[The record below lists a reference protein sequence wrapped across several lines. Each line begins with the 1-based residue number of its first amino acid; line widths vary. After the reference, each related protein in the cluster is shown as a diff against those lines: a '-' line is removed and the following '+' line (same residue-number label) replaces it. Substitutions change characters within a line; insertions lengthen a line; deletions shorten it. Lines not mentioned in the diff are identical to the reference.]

1 MNTQAKSKF
10 AVKPVV
16 AALALAFSAVN
27 AYAAPTPIQQPG
39 SGLIRALTNT
49 TFITSNT
56 SGTTGFLVSGGGVVG
71 EQIWDGYADSRI
83 ILNNGA
89 GAYARAVITWGP
101 FGTSF
106 EARNPAG
113 FNVGAS
119 AMLTFGSA
127 AGITDAAVLNVDTSG
142 NQSEI
147 YGRMEGISDLATP
160 GSIPVIFVANGN
172 GIIVGAGA
180 HIIAPS
186 GVGLIG
192 ANLNNSVAWNDF
204 IANNGVVPA
213 DLTTPGTSYL
223 NVTGTMS
230 KVEIHGAIDG
240 NAIANAPAPF
250 ILIAGSTVT
259 NTGNLFGNQIDIAA
273 GVSATGGKATVNG
286 VTNVT
291 VNRLW
296 NVDAD
301 SSVVNGNL
309 GIVPGTVEVLAA
321 NAGGSFVNTGSLST
335 RDIAGWI
342 GIEAANGIRSGT
354 LGSPDQTVGLFVDG
368 ALVLTNFDQS
378 GSSAVELYN
387 VVSAYT
393 QVPTPDLIDFININQ
408 QVGGAGDVTINAL
421 TRASQG
427 SSLWTE
433 GNINIKG
440 KNIAINSTINHVT
453 NLAQVDKYLNI
464 VSTGS
469 LTTTADIGAG
479 WDVNITNSGAGG
491 INIGAAVISNVDG
504 GVWGGINITNSAVG
518 APTTISGDLLSQGA
532 TPGNGNINVS
542 VKGQLDISGW
552 MLAPFGTTND
562 INITNSKVGAATTIT
577 SPGVGASQ
585 DINLLANGP
594 LMVDSLFIALRD
606 INITNNTAAT
616 SHLTT
621 LDGGYAAG
629 HDVNINNNG
638 STGSA
643 LVINGDI
650 LADGS
655 YSGYSDVRIYSGGDL
670 TLGSVYAAN
679 GSGDDVRIWSFGH
692 NQMLNG
698 PITAGDNFDYT
709 APYGLTK
716 ALPDAVITAPNVYLE
731 VLNFRGVNA
740 SGNAYLTAA
749 EKPASQFVSDNVV
762 LVSYGSF
769 NAPIAGETN
778 WPKNSIDITPLTPGG
793 TIGFDMSAIGGGFQ
807 AINVQFNGDAAVT
820 SGMTQTPF
828 QLVGLTSSVLVPPF
842 LTANGGSQLILHA
855 TGNMDIYG
863 SFGAY
868 GPLGPWAFQF
878 PGGIAFIAEGY
889 LSQNV
894 PVYNAWT
901 TNGGAFQGV
910 FYESPTI
917 IAGGYTATNDQNW
930 VNYSS
935 YPLTGPSQA
944 FIIHE
949 TAPGLYQFVN
959 TPDAIHNNTYT
970 RVVTGAPFCTTPNP
984 SAPWAPGC

>member
-1 MNTQAKSKF
+1 MKGRYAIMNTEAKSKF

-56 SGTTGFLVSGGGVVG
+56 TATTGFIVSGGGVVG

-83 ILNNGA
+83 TLNNGA
-89 GAYARAVITWGP
+89 GSYARAVITWGP

-106 EARNPAG
+106 ETRNPAG

-119 AMLTFGSA
+119 AVLTFGSA

-147 YGRMEGISDLATP
+147 YGRMEGISDIATP
-160 GSIPVIFVANGN
+160 GAIPRIFVANGN

-180 HIIAPS
+180 HIIAPT

-223 NVTGTMS
+223 NVNGTMAPVS
-230 KVEIHGAIDG
+230 IHGAIDG

-259 NTGNLFGNQIDIAA
+259 NTGNLFGNFVAVVA
-273 GVSATGGKATVNG
+273 GVTEEASKATVNG

-296 NVDAD
+296 DVDAD
-301 SSVVNGNL
+301 TDLLSA
-309 GIVPGTVEVLAA
+309 PEVLAA
-321 NAGGSFVNTGSLST
+321 NAGGSFVNTGSISAQLGSANVG
-335 RDIAGWI
+335 IA
-342 GIEAANGIRSGT
+342 AANGIRSGT
-354 LGSPDQTVGLFVDG
+354 LGSADQTVGIFADG
-368 ALVLTNFDQS
+368 SLILENFDMS

-393 QVPTPDLIDFININQ
+393 QVPTPDLIDTIEINQ
-408 QVGGAGDVTINAL
+408 YPGTGGDVTINAL

-433 GNINIKG
+433 GPIDIYG

-453 NLAQVDKYLNI
+453 NTANFNEDLDI
-464 VSTGS
+464 VSSGS
-469 LTTTADIGAG
+469 LTTTAAIGAG
-479 WDVNITNSGAGG
+479 NYVRITNTGAGG
-491 INIGAAVISNVDG
+491 INIGATVTGNLDG
-504 GVWGGINITNSAVG
+504 GVQGGVYIDNAGSG
-518 APTTISGDLLSQGA
+518 APTTISGDLISLA
-532 TPGNGNINVS
+532 TGFGSINVN
-542 VKGQLDISGW
+542 VNGDLDISGS
-552 MLAPFGTTND
+552 MSVSDTTYFAGEPHSVYV
-562 INITNSKVGAATTIT
+562 TNNKAGAKTSIT
-577 SPGVGASQ
+577 SPTVDAGYN
-585 DINLLANGP
+585 INVNVIGP
-594 LMVDSLFIALRD
+594 LTVDSHFYAD
-606 INITNNTAAT
+606 NNINIQNNTAAT
-616 SHLTT
+616 SHSTM
-621 LDGGYAAG
+621 LDGVYYAG
-629 HDVNINNNG
+629 NEIYVSNLG
-638 STGSA
+638 STGSN
-643 LVINGDI
+643 LVINGD
-650 LADGS
+650 LSAS
-655 YSGYSDVRIYSGGDL
+655 NNVHVWSGGDL
-670 TLGSVYAAN
+670 TLGMVDTGSYAYLT
-679 GSGDDVRIWSFGH
+679 SYGH
-692 NQMLNG
+692 SQTLNG
-698 PITAGDNFDYT
+698 PITAGNEVDYY
-709 APYGLTK
+709 AAYGLTLAK
-716 ALPDAVITAPNVYLE
+716 PAAVITAPYVYLE
-731 VLNFRGVNA
+731 TLNFRGVNS
-740 SGNAYLTAA
+740 SGNAYLNEAQ
-749 EKPASQFVSDNVV
+749 KPVAQIVADWVS

-769 NAPIAGETN
+769 NAPIAGNTN
-778 WPKNSIDITPLTPGG
+778 WPKNSIDIMPLSPGG
-793 TIGFDMSAIGGGFQ
+793 AVGFDMSAVGGGFQ
-807 AINVQFNGDAAVT
+807 AINVKFLGDAYVT
-820 SGMTQTPF
+820 SGATQTPF
-828 QLVGLTSSVLVPPF
+828 QLVGLTSSSIVPPF

-855 TGNMDIYG
+855 TGNMDIDGVYG
-863 SFGAY
+863 FY
-868 GPLGPWAFQF
+868 GPLGPYAFQF

-910 FYESPTI
+910 FYESPNI
-917 IAGGYTATNDQNW
+917 IASAYTATNDQNW

-935 YPLTGPSQA
+935 YPATGPSQA
-944 FIIHE
+944 FIIHQ
-949 TAPGLYQFVN
+949 TTPGLYQFVN

-984 SAPWAPGC
+984 PAPWAPGC